1 MTEQEINALGPGS
14 RIRVQLR
21 LDHEVEGRI
30 LSVSA
35 NGIYID
41 WDDMDQP
48 TFEPRSKLRR
58 INWTAIGGVE
68 NDGVDHP

>member
-1 MTEQEINALGPGS
+1 MTHQEINALGPGS

-35 NGIYID
+35 NGIYIE

-48 TFEPRSKLRR
+48 TFEPWSKLKRT
-58 INWTAIGGVE
+58 NWSALERVRGEGEV
-68 NDGVDHP
+68 P

>member
-1 MTEQEINALGPGS
+1 MTEQEIAGLRPGS

-30 LSVSA
+30 LSVST
-35 NGIYID
+35 NGIYIE

-48 TFEPRSKLRR
+48 TFEPLSKLKRT
-58 INWTAIGGVE
+58 NWTGGE
-68 NDGVDHP
+68 AP